1 MCVPLKNKRVGRAF
15 VAVIAAFLQ
24 FLGAGRASASNTVYV
39 PDNYPTIQEAVGA
52 AASGD
57 TIIVRDGCYAENI
70 LVNTGDLTIKSL
82 NGPSHVF
89 ISAADPDK
97 SVFELNRNRIT
108 ISGLTIEGATN
119 AAGIAIKYFSTE
131 NKITNNEFAGNKYGI
146 HISLYSYLNEMTG
159 NIFKETNDYGL
170 YLQEA
175 FDSGSGATRKSSA
188 NNIYLNDFYSKI
200 FAGSGWPYYN
210 FWKTGEEINYQN
222 AGGYHKNRL
231 GNYYLYYDGTD
242 DNSDG
247 IGEKAQVLNGET
259 DNYPLIKPLSNYEI
273 LTEEP
278 DWTFAVLTD
287 LHIGWGIPDYGKPG
301 YEESDNEPG
310 QDYYLTDR
318 LNKAVEWINAHAVS
332 NNIKFV
338 TVLGDITD
346 TAEYSEFLK
355 ARQILNQLVVPYI
368 PIIGNHDIWPYT
380 SSAMYSPDT
389 RAIPFT
395 TEKLGIG
402 ETASPQE
409 KIGDGYFEQVF
420 WQENQ
425 LNVNKINALFP
436 DFSRETFNVELEN
449 YSFEYRG
456 TKFISLDF
464 ASRDQKTQLFDL
476 LNATDIEATVD
487 YLKQQ
492 LTDCGDKKIVLL
504 THFPFKDMA
513 GGFQDGAFLNIDKA
527 LIDSNCNF
535 INFAGHSHNNKFT
548 IREVNGKKYPI
559 LETEAISQAKFLF
572 ESAENKFLR
581 IITPNKWTNLLTDNY
596 DNFVTVS
603 SSAINPYITMFPAEV
618 VPFQTSVF
626 VANSNNK
633 PKDQIESYTWQF
645 DDDEPFTTANDRVV
659 KYISQTGQRKIK
671 LTVKDTS
678 GNTESLAWNFSVI
691 IDTRPGKKVI
701 MIGGTLIPVIYTGVD
716 LRDQQYAQ
724 NTKEWV
730 FVTNNDHK
738 LLGAFD
744 THFEL
749 AKTDIDLS
757 DLAAD
762 LDASQRAA
770 FMHMENWPK
779 EIENSKILYIPS
791 TGKGQVYICPQADSL
806 DKVKPDCQDAT
817 VLTVGETKNGMT
829 VSEIDYNGQLYYQV
843 YGITG
848 TGGGEL
854 DLPANSSLESQI
866 QITKLEYDGE
876 DILNQAAAD
885 LGDKRLPLLLSE
897 LKQDKINLTS
907 YLPENKKKL
916 NPWQKKKL
924 NYKLKFLETIGNEW
938 QGKKIKIWFNFEAS
952 Q

>member
-1 MCVPLKNKRVGRAF
+1 
-15 VAVIAAFLQ
+15 
-24 FLGAGRASASNTVYV
+24 
-39 PDNYPTIQEAVGA
+39 
-52 AASGD
+52 
-57 TIIVRDGCYAENI
+57 
-70 LVNTGDLTIKSL
+70 
-82 NGPSHVF
+82 
-89 ISAADPDK
+89 
-97 SVFELNRNRIT
+97 
-108 ISGLTIEGATN
+108 
-119 AAGIAIKYFSTE
+119 
-131 NKITNNEFAGNKYGI
+131 
-146 HISLYSYLNEMTG
+146 
-159 NIFKETNDYGL
+159 
-170 YLQEA
+170 
-175 FDSGSGATRKSSA
+175 
-188 NNIYLNDFYSKI
+188 
-200 FAGSGWPYYN
+200 
-210 FWKTGEEINYQN
+210 WKTGEEINYQY

-231 GNYYLYYDGTD
+231 GNYYLYYDGPD
-242 DNSDG
+242 DNGDG
-247 IGEKAQVLNGET
+247 IGEKPQILNGET
-259 DNYPLIKPLSNYEI
+259 DNYPLIKSISNYEI

-301 YEESDNEPG
+301 YNESDNEPG
-310 QDYYLTDR
+310 QDYYMTDR